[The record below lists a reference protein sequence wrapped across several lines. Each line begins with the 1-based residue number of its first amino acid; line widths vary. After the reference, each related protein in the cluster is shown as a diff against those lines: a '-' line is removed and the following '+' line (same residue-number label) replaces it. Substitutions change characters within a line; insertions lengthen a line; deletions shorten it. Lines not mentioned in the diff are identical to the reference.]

1 MSNPQAPGERS
12 PAEPTMEEILAS
24 IRRIIADNGRP
35 SENLSDEPAPEEASP
50 PEPNSEAEAER
61 PAAVSDPADPA
72 LVLTRMVAEGGSV
85 LTVAPGELGQ
95 GEVIAIED
103 ALLLTEPLPAEAAR
117 PAAASPTPPAAAPA
131 SPPAPRWVEPP
142 SRAAAPHAA
151 PAQPVPSQPTP
162 PQPAPQAPPPAPP
175 PSPPTRAGRTIEEIT
190 LEALEPML
198 RAWLDRHLREIVERR
213 VQEEIDRISR
223 KSES

>member
-1 MSNPQAPGERS
+1 MSNPQAPGDRS

-24 IRRIIADNGRP
+24 IRRIIADGKP
-35 SENLSDEPAPEEASP
+35 LEPEDAPPP
-50 PEPNSEAEAER
+50 PEPKSLAPSAEEER
-61 PAAVSDPADPA
+61 PAAAPDPADPA
-72 LVLTRMVAEGGSV
+72 LMLTRMVAEGGSV
-85 LTVAPGELGQ
+85 LTVAPGEQGQ
-95 GEVIAIED
+95 GEVIAVEE

-117 PAAASPTPPAAAPA
+117 SAAVSPTPPAAAPA
-131 SPPAPRWVEPP
+131 SPPAPRWIEPP
-142 SRAAAPHAA
+142 PRAAAPQAATPQAA
-151 PAQPVPSQPTP
+151 PPQPAP
-162 PQPAPQAPPPAPP
+162 PQPAPQAPPAPP
-175 PSPPTRAGRTIEEIT
+175 PSPPIRAGRTIEEIA